1 MKTTCCFGENDVLFS
16 MKGRERENTYPRNRN
31 REHCIRIVKTSITPF
46 SRAHAYTHITG
57 VFAFLLSQ
65 VSQDYL
71 QYAINQIS
79 TVCFR
84 QILTNMGFKGGKHT
98 DNGSQKSFL
107 SLFRPPKIVWFFP
120 QNFPLCDTCDSKKS
134 TSLLEGARTRVRE
147 TGEYEE
153 ASFWQLHHAK
163 QSPRKIFCHFFLDFS
178 LFVGISTHIQIG
190 RETKSK
196 GRKRFIR
203 HLEWWCWK
211 KRKLPNIL
219 HIGITTNKCTVM
231 NSSFLYQAWGLYQ
244 HNCLRE
250 DCPITPNIG
259 WT

>member
-1 MKTTCCFGENDVLFS
+1 MNTTCCFGENDVLFS

-134 TSLLEGARTRVRE
+134 TSLLEGARIRAYVRQKN
-147 TGEYEE
+147 T
-153 ASFWQLHHAK
+153 K
-163 QSPRKIFCHFFLDFS
+163 KRHFVNFTTQNKGSEKYFVTFS
-178 LFVGISTHIQIG
+178 LIFPSLGAYRPI
-190 RETKSK
+190 
-196 GRKRFIR
+196 
-203 HLEWWCWK
+203 
-211 KRKLPNIL
+211 
-219 HIGITTNKCTVM
+219 
-231 NSSFLYQAWGLYQ
+231 YQ
-244 HNCLRE
+244 
-250 DCPITPNIG
+250 
-259 WT
+259 

>member
-1 MKTTCCFGENDVLFS
+1 

-134 TSLLEGARTRVRE
+134 TSLLEGARVRA
-147 TGEYEE
+147 YEKE
-153 ASFWQLHHAK
+153 KYNDAVFCHLHYAK
-163 QSPRKIFCHFFLDFS
+163 RWCRKIFCHFFLDFS
-178 LFVGISTHIQIG
+178 LFGAISTPIYLGTQ
-190 RETKSK
+190 S
-196 GRKRFIR
+196 
-203 HLEWWCWK
+203 CCA
-211 KRKLPNIL
+211 LPNF
-219 HIGITTNKCTVM
+219 
-231 NSSFLYQAWGLYQ
+231 NSTFTAKA
-244 HNCLRE
+244 N
-250 DCPITPNIG
+250 PIY
-259 WT
+259 

>member
-1 MKTTCCFGENDVLFS
+1 MNTTCCFGENDVLFWGKRRVVLVKTTCCFGENDVLFS

-134 TSLLEGARTRVRE
+134 TSLLEGARIRAYVRQKN
-147 TGEYEE
+147 T
-153 ASFWQLHHAK
+153 K
-163 QSPRKIFCHFFLDFS
+163 KRHFVNFTTQNKGSEKYFVTFS
-178 LFVGISTHIQIG
+178 LIFPSLGAYRPI
-190 RETKSK
+190 
-196 GRKRFIR
+196 
-203 HLEWWCWK
+203 
-211 KRKLPNIL
+211 
-219 HIGITTNKCTVM
+219 
-231 NSSFLYQAWGLYQ
+231 YQ
-244 HNCLRE
+244 
-250 DCPITPNIG
+250 
-259 WT
+259 